1 MGVSLTMRVLIRLPL
16 LLTLLILL
24 SGGMRLAA
32 EELTPA
38 GAEDRAVRQHPGLA
52 AARYRIA
59 EATARLHGAGLRPNP
74 ALEVEGQ
81 HDTAW
86 REMSV
91 SVGFVQKFPAAAKLR
106 LEREVS
112 QSLVEAA
119 GAELQAAER
128 EVRLGVRKLCVQVL
142 GVNAQIALRE
152 RLAANTETLTEFTRK
167 RAEAGEVPATEAT
180 QLELETQQ
188 IRLESLQLTAE
199 RTALLGQLR
208 PLLGMHGAEQII
220 VKGSL
225 PEPAAATGPDAA
237 TRPEVQAADHAA
249 RAADQAVELEKN
261 RVRDDI
267 SVGLYAG
274 AERTEDAPDGLENEG
289 TLGLK
294 VSIPLNL
301 WSRNEAKIEEA
312 AATAGRLKAEREA
325 LLHRLRAEAA
335 AAQAQMQ
342 AQAAML
348 RELDANLLPKTRE
361 LVASLE
367 KIQESG
373 QGTLTDV
380 LRARE
385 RLLQLERTRID
396 ALRDYHLA
404 RAALGIGL

>member
-1 MGVSLTMRVLIRLPL
+1 MRVFFRLPAI
-16 LLTLLILL
+16 LTLLALL
-24 SGGMRLAA
+24 PAGLRLGAA
-32 EELTPA
+32 ELTAA
-38 GAEDRAVRQHPGLA
+38 GAEERAVQQHPGIKA
-52 AARYRIA
+52 SRYRIA
-59 EATARLHGAGLRPNP
+59 EAVARLHGAGLRPNP
-74 ALEVEGQ
+74 ELEVEGQ
-81 HDTAW
+81 HDTSW
-86 REMSV
+86 REMSL

-119 GAELQAAER
+119 AAELRAAER
-128 EVRLGVRKLCVQVL
+128 EVRMDVRKLCVQVL
-142 GVNAQIALRE
+142 GVNAQLALRE
-152 RLAANTETLTEFTRK
+152 RQAANTESLTEFTRK
-167 RAEAGEVPATEAT
+167 RADAGEVPATETT

-199 RTALLGQLR
+199 RTSLLGQLR
-208 PLLGMHGAEQII
+208 PLLGVPAEEPLAL
-220 VKGSL
+220 KGTLSA
-225 PEPAAATGPDAA
+225 PAPAAGPDAA
-237 TRPEVQAADHAA
+237 QRPEVQAADHAA
-249 RAADQAVELEKN
+249 RAAEQAVELEKN
-261 RVRDDI
+261 RVHDDI

-274 AERTEDAPDGLENEG
+274 AERTEDAPEGLQNEG

-335 AAQAQMQ
+335 AARAQMQ
-342 AQAAML
+342 AQAAL
-348 RELDANLLPKTRE
+348 LQELDSTLLPKSRE

-367 KIQESG
+367 KIQASG

-404 RAALGIGL
+404 RAALGTGL